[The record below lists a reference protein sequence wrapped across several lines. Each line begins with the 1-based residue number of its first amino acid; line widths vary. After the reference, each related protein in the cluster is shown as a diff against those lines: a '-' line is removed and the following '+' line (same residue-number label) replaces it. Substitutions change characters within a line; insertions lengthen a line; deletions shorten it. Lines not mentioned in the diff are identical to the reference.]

1 MSDCARQL
9 QAWIASMVNCGRRPM
24 SASTAISSPGVG
36 SASLT
41 RRWPALVAMSF
52 GLVLLYFVGF
62 SPIVRAHNSAHDT
75 RHANGF
81 PCH

>member
-1 MSDCARQL
+1 MQEPSSRLQERAKLRTRIMSTSTT
-9 QAWIASMVNCGRRPM
+9 I
-24 SASTAISSPGVG
+24 SAPATRDW
-36 SASLT
+36 SLT
-41 RRWPALVAMSF
+41 ARWPALAAMSF

-62 SPIVRAHNSAHDT
+62 SPIEKAHNSAHDT